1 MIKKTEGT
9 QLLQV
14 QHTCNRCHRVN
25 ISLVEL
31 SRQKHKTHFR
41 LEITR
46 KYFICTDTVWIIPYE
61 SYGMTERFVYSLN
74 QNIHAIIHFFF
85 ETNGFQPN
93 NASREM
99 SHKTRMCIIHHNSK

>member
-46 KYFICTDTVWIIPYE
+46 KYFICTDTVWIIPYDRTFRILIE
-61 SYGMTERFVYSLN
+61 SEHTCNHS
-74 QNIHAIIHFFF
+74 FFL
-85 ETNGFQPN
+85 
-93 NASREM
+93 
-99 SHKTRMCIIHHNSK
+99 